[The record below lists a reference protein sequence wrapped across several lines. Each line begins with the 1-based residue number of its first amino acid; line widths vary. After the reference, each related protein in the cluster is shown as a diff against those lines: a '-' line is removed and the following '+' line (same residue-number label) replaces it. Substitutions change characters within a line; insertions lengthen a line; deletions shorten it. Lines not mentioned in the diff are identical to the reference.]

1 MQPYQPPP
9 MPKYDVIYY
18 SGDELPRTEDA
29 GGAETGRSGRAG
41 GQEAYHRTQAIR
53 VARGI
58 SLRDKVVD
66 APKLDLPRSDSAVAN
81 LLAYRGVPGPPPAE
95 GLQSSLR
102 TPAMLFAPISP
113 ASNVQRDKI
122 MPAPAL
128 NSGVI
133 APPPTGPQRDATML
147 RLPGSQSIQV
157 IPPPVSAPVQAANS
171 NPRLALPAN

>member
-1 MQPYQPPP
+1 MLASWVLEAAVLVAVIALPERFAAMQPYQPPP

-58 SLRDKVVD
+58 SLRDRVVA

-81 LLAYRGVPGPPPAE
+81 LLAYRASHALPPPK
-95 GLQSSLR
+95 LCHLH
-102 TPAMLFAPISP
+102 
-113 ASNVQRDKI
+113 
-122 MPAPAL
+122 
-128 NSGVI
+128 
-133 APPPTGPQRDATML
+133 
-147 RLPGSQSIQV
+147 
-157 IPPPVSAPVQAANS
+157 
-171 NPRLALPAN
+171 